1 LAVDFSPC
9 RSTKEW
15 KGNMRDMRVCGADAD
30 SESVLAKE
38 FRVALHRAVA
48 IAKVTGLHE
57 GLAEIDR
64 AALQSDLGRHL
75 LPAARAELLWLVG
88 RPRAAAAVLLR
99 AAAMTENAVARQLLR
114 RRSAELVYSRWRHT
128 AECRAC

>member
-1 LAVDFSPC
+1 
-9 RSTKEW
+9 
-15 KGNMRDMRVCGADAD
+15 MRDMRVYGADAD
-30 SESVLAKE
+30 RESVLAKQ

-48 IAKVTGLHE
+48 IAKVAGLRE

-64 AALQSDLGRHL
+64 ATLQSHLGRHL

-88 RPRAAAAVLLR
+88 RPREAAAVLLQ

-114 RRSAELVYSRWRHT
+114 RRSAELVSSRWSHT
-128 AECRAC
+128 GECLAC